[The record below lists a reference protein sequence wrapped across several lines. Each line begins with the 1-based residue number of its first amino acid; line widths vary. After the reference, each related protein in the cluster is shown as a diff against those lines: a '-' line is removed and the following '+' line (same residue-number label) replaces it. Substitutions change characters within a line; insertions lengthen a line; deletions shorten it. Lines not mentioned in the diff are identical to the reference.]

1 MKYIN
6 PIIMSSP
13 NARIAELLRE
23 IAEIDANNTY
33 TAEEKAR
40 NAEKDAIIAKLII
53 KIAETDA
60 RTAKLNE
67 ETKALNEEIKALNE
81 MERKSK
87 MLLTVLN
94 EMVRKSE
101 MLLPQGCSRQAFF

>member
-1 MKYIN
+1 
-6 PIIMSSP
+6 MSFP
-13 NARIAELLRE
+13 NARIAEMLRE
-23 IAEIDANNTY
+23 IAEHDANNTY
-33 TAEEKAR
+33 TAEEAVR
-40 NAEKDAIIAKLII
+40 NVEKDAIIAKLII

-67 ETKALNEEIKALNE
+67 ETKALNEETKALNEKIKALNE

-94 EMVRKSE
+94 EMVRKSK
-101 MLLPQGCSRQAFF
+101 MLLPQRCSHQAFF

>member
-6 PIIMSSP
+6 PIIMSSS

-67 ETKALNEEIKALNE
+67 QTKALNEQTKALNEEIKALNE

-87 MLLTVLN
+87 MLL
-94 EMVRKSE
+94 
-101 MLLPQGCSRQAFF
+101 PQGCSRQAFF

>member
-1 MKYIN
+1 
-6 PIIMSSP
+6 MSSSKD
-13 NARIAELLRE
+13 RIAELLRE

-33 TAEEKAR
+33 TAEEEAR

-67 ETKALNEEIKALNE
+67 EIKAMKE
-81 MERKSK
+81 IIAVWDEIQ
-87 MLLTVLN
+87 TVLN
-94 EMVRKSE
+94 EMVRKSK

>member
-1 MKYIN
+1 
-6 PIIMSSP
+6 MSSP
-13 NARIAELLRE
+13 NARIAEMLRE
-23 IAEIDANNTY
+23 IAEHDANNTY
-33 TAEEKAR
+33 TAEEAAR

-67 ETKALNEEIKALNE
+67 EIKAMKE
-81 MERKSK
+81 IIAVWDEIQ
-87 MLLTVLN
+87 TGLN
-94 EMVRKSE
+94 EMVQKSK

>member
-1 MKYIN
+1 
-6 PIIMSSP
+6 MSSP
-13 NARIAELLRE
+13 NARIAEMFRE
-23 IAEIDANNTY
+23 IAEHDANNTY
-33 TAEEKAR
+33 TSEEEAR

-67 ETKALNEEIKALNE
+67 QTKAMKEIIAVWDE
-81 MERKSK
+81 IQ
-87 MLLTVLN
+87 TGLN
-94 EMVRKSE
+94 EMVRKSK